1 MSPLCGA
8 LQNTSSLSMITLTS
22 SELALLQQRLRERRR
37 ELLAALHG
45 EYGDLAGARP
55 PEVLGP
61 ESHPDETASR
71 KAGDELRAA
80 LARHDFDE
88 LQKIDAALAR
98 IGAGLYGACVECG
111 DPIGYERLAAAPYT
125 ARCVSCQTAFEQHRH
140 IRQ

>member
-1 MSPLCGA
+1 
-8 LQNTSSLSMITLTS
+8 MITLS
-22 SELALLQQRLRERRR
+22 CSELGLLQHRLCERRH

-71 KAGDELRAA
+71 KARDELRTA

-88 LQKIDAALAR
+88 LQQIDVALAR
-98 IGAGLYGACVECG
+98 IDAGRYGACVGCG
-111 DPIGYERLAAAPYT
+111 DPIGYERLVAAPYT
-125 ARCVSCQTAFEQHRH
+125 ARCVSCQTAYEQHRVT
-140 IRQ
+140 RQ

>member
-1 MSPLCGA
+1 
-8 LQNTSSLSMITLTS
+8 MITLTS
-22 SELALLQQRLRERRR
+22 SELALLQQRLSERRR

-55 PEVLGP
+55 PEALGP

-71 KAGDELRAA
+71 KAGDELRDA

-88 LQKIDAALAR
+88 LQQIDAALAR
-98 IGAGLYGACVECG
+98 IAAGLYGACVECG

-125 ARCVSCQTAFEQHRH
+125 ARCVSCQTAFEQHRR

>member
-1 MSPLCGA
+1 
-8 LQNTSSLSMITLTS
+8 MIS
-22 SELALLQQRLRERRR
+22 RSELGLLQQSLCERRR

-71 KAGDELRAA
+71 KARDELRTA

-88 LQKIDAALAR
+88 LQQIDAALAR
-98 IGAGLYGACVECG
+98 IAAGRYGTCVECG
-111 DPIGYERLAAAPYT
+111 DSIGYERLAAAPYT
-125 ARCVSCQTAFEQHRH
+125 ARCISCQTAFEQHRAT
-140 IRQ
+140 RK

>member
-1 MSPLCGA
+1 
-8 LQNTSSLSMITLTS
+8 MITLTS
-22 SELALLQQRLRERRR
+22 SELALLDHRLRERRR
-37 ELLAALHG
+37 ELLAALYG

-55 PEVLGP
+55 PEALGP

-80 LARHDFDE
+80 LARHDRDE
-88 LQKIDAALAR
+88 LQRIDGALAR
-98 IGAGLYGACVECG
+98 ITAGLYGACVECG

-125 ARCVSCQTAFEQHRH
+125 VRCVSCQTAFEQHRH